1 VSAQNVELIRKG
13 YEAFS
18 ERGEEAIFEFLDPEI
33 EVRPIDEPPV
43 GLRSYRGH
51 EGFRQY
57 LADTREVWG
66 SFGWEATELT
76 DAGDSVV
83 ARTRFYAE
91 GRGSGVPV
99 EAIVYIVWRVRDGK
113 RSAPAAISIAA
124 RRWRRPRPR
133 RPAPAAPQP
142 PG

>member
-1 VSAQNVELIRKG
+1 VSAENVDVIRRG
-13 YEAFS
+13 YEAFQS
-18 ERGEEAIFEFLDPEI
+18 GGEEAIFEFLDPEI

-51 EGFRQY
+51 QGFHDY

-66 SFGWEATELT
+66 RFGWEATELI
-76 DAGDSVV
+76 DAGESVV

-99 EAIVYIVWRVRDGK
+99 EAIVYIVWVVRDGK
-113 RSAPAAISIAA
+113 AVSAHGYLDRDEALAAAT
-124 RRWRRPRPR
+124 RPTPTGPPPR
-133 RPAPAAPQP
+133 D
-142 PG
+142 